1 MSEELKPCPFCGG
14 TKIGIRDENDEAD
27 GMIWAYCKECGA
39 MGEWDYT
46 LQKAAEHWNR
56 RADNAEKGKR

>member
-14 TKIGIRDENDEAD
+14 TKIGIREES

-39 MGEWDYT
+39 MGEWDYSENRA
-46 LQKAAEHWNR
+46 KANWNR
-56 RADNAEKGKR
+56 RIES

>member
-14 TKIGIRDENDEAD
+14 TKIGIREDDEAS

-39 MGEWDYT
+39 MGEWDYSENGA
-46 LQKAAEHWNR
+46 KANWNR
-56 RADNAEKGKR
+56 RVEA